1 MKRKISAWFVFII
14 LLGGIGI
21 IPYQPS
27 AAHADTRTFCIG
39 DPNYP
44 SGYVI
49 IDQFVST
56 ECPSGMTSNAPNAY
70 HITTPT
76 SGMTCCMA
84 SPVPSDWVVTCQ
96 GPYNSAC
103 PSGIGPYVPN
113 TIIIKTPTS
122 GMAICTISRTPSGY
136 VMSGQPFYSNCCGC
150 ATGSN
155 CLNAFVIVS
164 SATSYNLSI
173 MKSGTGSGTVSSSP
187 SGINCGS
194 TCTAA
199 YARGS
204 SVTLYATP
212 NSGNVFSGWS
222 GGCSG
227 MGTTCNVAMNTNI
240 TVTATFTPSYNLSI
254 MKSGTGSGTVSSSP
268 SGINCGST
276 CTAAYAGGS
285 SVTLYA
291 TPNSGNVFS
300 GWSGGCSGMGTTC
313 NVAMNTNTTVTAT
326 FTRMCNLSIVKSG
339 SGTVSSSP
347 SGINCGS
354 TCAKAYTCGTA
365 VTLTAATFLGH
376 SFSGWSGCP
385 NPSGTRCDVTL
396 NANTTIGATFTVLAM
411 QAVPGSTP
419 LITLRPTLTIVK
431 SGRGSGT
438 VSSQP
443 AGTGIDC
450 GPTCSASYFRG
461 TQVTLAAKARLG
473 HSFAGWTGCSRVNS
487 ANECIVDLNANTTIM
502 ATFKPPQS
510 IPRP

>member
-1 MKRKISAWFVFII
+1 MKRKVSAWFVFII

-27 AAHADTRTFCIG
+27 AAHADTTTFCIG

-56 ECPSGMTSNAPNAY
+56 QCPSGMTPNTPNAY

-76 SGMTCCMA
+76 SGMTCCMV

-113 TIIIKTPTS
+113 TMIIKTPTS
-122 GMAICTISRTPSGY
+122 GMAICSISRTPSGY

-164 SATSYNLSI
+164 SAPSYNLSI

-199 YARGS
+199 YTGGS

-227 MGTTCNVAMNTNI
+227 TGTTCNVPMNTNT

-276 CTAAYAGGS
+276 CTAAYTGGS

-300 GWSGGCSGMGTTC
+300 GWSGGCSGTGTTC
-313 NVAMNTNTTVTAT
+313 NVPMNTNTTVTAT

-354 TCAKAYTCGTA
+354 TCAKAYNCGST
-365 VTLTAATFLGH
+365 VTLTATTFLGNV
-376 SFSGWSGCP
+376 FSGWSGGC
-385 NPSGTRCDVTL
+385 SGTGTTCNVTL
-396 NANTTIGATFTVLAM
+396 NANTTIGATFKAPEVMQLA
-411 QAVPGSTP
+411 PGSTHLP
-419 LITLRPTLTIVK
+419 TLRPTLTIVK
-431 SGRGSGT
+431 AGRGSGT
-438 VSSQP
+438 VSSP
-443 AGTGIDC
+443 SGIDC
-450 GPTCSASYFRG
+450 GPTCAASYMRG
-461 TQVTLAAKARLG
+461 VTVTLTARPFLG
-473 HSFAGWTGCSRVNS
+473 HHFSGWTGGGCPSTGTTTCTVT
-487 ANECIVDLNANTTIM
+487 INANTTIT
-502 ATFKPPQS
+502 ATFAPPLR